1 MLVNRISKCFLRLV
15 QAACAITCFVTV
27 GLNAQPNVLTANYDN
42 NRSGA
47 NLAETILRPGSVNA
61 EEFGK
66 VGAFPVDGHIF
77 AQPLYVRDVA
87 INGERKNV
95 LYVATMHNSLYAFDA
110 DSPHNIEPLWK
121 VNLGP
126 SLPTSYYR
134 RFSDIEKEIG
144 ILSTP
149 VIDLSR
155 QTIYVV
161 SCTFPDDKPIF
172 TLSALDL
179 TDGLDRPGSP
189 VEIKINVAGTGDGSD
204 GTTIRFDPIQ
214 HMQRP
219 GLLLANHNVYIA
231 FGSHNDQYPYHGWIA
246 AYSASDVRNQVAAF
260 ITTSSAGYGAI
271 WHSGRGLAA
280 DSAGNVFATTGNG
293 DFDGLS
299 NFSQSFLKLSPNLNL
314 LDWFAPGNWASL
326 SDDDA
331 DLSSMGP
338 ILIPGTDHLIG
349 GDKAGNL
356 YLLNQKNMGHL
367 GPMDAAAPL
376 VSRPVEYG
384 GLFNMAIW
392 KRAADAIVFIS
403 TEGSTT
409 SAYRLA
415 DGSVSMTPL
424 STAPVA
430 DEAAYQGM
438 AVSADGDTA
447 GSAVFWMSYGDYA
460 RQGVPAVLCAFDG
473 EDLSQALWCS
483 TFNEDRDGPGRFA
496 KFVSPTVV
504 NGRVYLPTFSYEVAI
519 YGLLP
524 KMEATQ
530 SSSSAPRKR

>member
-1 MLVNRISKCFLRLV
+1 MNRISKYAVRLV
-15 QAACAITCFVTV
+15 QTCGIACFAAVV
-27 GLNAQPNVLTANYDN
+27 VKAQPNVLTANYDN
-42 NRSGA
+42 NRTSA
-47 NLAETILRPGSVNA
+47 NLAESILSPGSVNA

-87 INGERKNV
+87 IKGVRKNV

-110 DSPHNIEPLWK
+110 DAPQTTEPIWK

-134 RFSDIEKEIG
+134 RFADIEREIG

-155 QTIYVV
+155 GTIYVV

-179 TDGLDRPGSP
+179 ADGLDKLGSP
-189 VEIKINVAGTGDGSD
+189 VDINMNVAGTGDGSD

-219 GLLLANHNVYIA
+219 GLLLSNNKIYIA

-246 AYSASDVRNQVAAF
+246 AYDASDVRNQVAAF
-260 ITTSSAGYGAI
+260 ITTATAGYGAI

-280 DSAGNVFATTGNG
+280 DSSGNVFATTGNG

-326 SDDDA
+326 SEDDA
-331 DLSSMGP
+331 DISSMGP
-338 ILIPGTDHLIG
+338 ILVPGTDHLIG

-367 GPMDAAAPL
+367 GPMDAAPPL

-384 GLFNMAIW
+384 GIFNMAIW
-392 KRAADAIVFIS
+392 KRASDTLVFIS
-403 TEGSTT
+403 TLGSTT

-415 DGSVSMTPL
+415 DGAVNMTSL

-438 AVSADGDTA
+438 TVSADGDTA
-447 GSAVFWMSYGDYA
+447 GSAVLWLSYGDYA
-460 RQGVPAVLCAFDG
+460 RQGVPAILCAFDA

-504 NGRVYLPTFSYEVAI
+504 NGQVYLPTFSYEVAI

-524 KMEATQ
+524 KTEVAQ
-530 SSSSAPRKR
+530 SSSRSSRKR